1 MQLPSLVW
9 LFVITPP
16 GCGFRINRCLVCP
29 TPTLQHCP
37 PSCHLAPP
45 TIQIKIQSAY
55 IAEQSDPAIFRYVFS
70 YTVTLSHQGGVP
82 AKLLRR
88 HWIITDGENKVQEVK
103 GEGVVGEQPHL
114 KPGQQFEYTSGTMI
128 ATPVG
133 TMRGSY
139 HMVTDEGDVFDV
151 LIPEFVLSMPRVLH

>member
-1 MQLPSLVW
+1 MS
-9 LFVITPP
+9 
-16 GCGFRINRCLVCP
+16 
-29 TPTLQHCP
+29 
-37 PSCHLAPP
+37 SSPP

-151 LIPEFVLSMPRVLH
+151 LIPEFVLSMPRVLHWFLPCHKKIKIPWPR